1 LSTRVSVFVL
11 VHGAWHG
18 GWVWER
24 LAPELEVR
32 GHRVVAPDLPC
43 DDVEAGAQDYA
54 QVVSTA
60 LGDAGDVV
68 LVGHSLAG
76 LTVPLVPALRPVARI
91 VLIAALLPRPGATLI
106 DQLKEDRGI
115 ILAGNE
121 GRRTDDLKRTE
132 WTDAEAAARTLYTDV
147 HPLLAAGAFARLRLQ
162 ALKPHIERAHA
173 PWPDVPTEYVVCL
186 HDRMISPAWQ
196 ARAAAP
202 FTRRELGA
210 AHSPMLARPE
220 ALARLLCA

>member
-1 LSTRVSVFVL
+1 LSTRVNVFAL

-43 DDVEAGAQDYA
+43 DDVQAGAQDYA
-54 QVVSTA
+54 QVVSAA

-76 LTVPLVPALRPVARI
+76 LTVPLVAALRPVARI
-91 VLIAALLPRPGATLI
+91 VLIAALMPRPGATLI

-115 ILAGNE
+115 VVAGNE
-121 GRRTDDLKRTE
+121 GRSTDDRKRTE
-132 WTDAEAAARTLYTDV
+132 WTDAEAAARALYTDV
-147 HPLLAAGAFARLRLQ
+147 HPLLAAGAFARLRPQ
-162 ALKPHIERAHA
+162 ALKPHVEPALA
-173 PWPDVPTEYVVCL
+173 AWPDVPTEYVVCL
-186 HDRMISPAWQ
+186 QDRMVGPAWQ
-196 ARAAAP
+196 ERAAAP
-202 FTRRELGA
+202 FTRRDLGGG
-210 AHSPMLARPE
+210 HSPMLARPAE
-220 ALARLLCA
+220 LARLLCS